1 MLSLAGLRAG
11 TLNPMCGIVGYVGRR
26 DGGAE
31 VSVAD
36 HSALDVVLEGLR
48 RLEYRG
54 YDSAGVAVISE
65 SGIEAR
71 KKSGKLSNL
80 LEELE
85 ADPLPESLTGIGH
98 TRWATHGGPTDQNA
112 HPHLADDDKLAVIHN
127 GIIENFAE
135 LRASL
140 LAKGYTLRSETDTE
154 VAAVLLGDIYRSL
167 VAKDPAT
174 ATLAKAMQ
182 AACQRLEGAFTLLAI
197 HQDQPEVVVAA
208 RRNSPLVVGL
218 GEGENFLGSDVSG
231 FIDFTRR
238 AVELDQDQIV
248 TITPESFEITD
259 FHGNAAEGT
268 EFEVN
273 WDAAAAEKGGYPSFM
288 EKEINDQPEAVGQT
302 LLGRYDLNG
311 RLTLDE
317 LRIDPELLKAVNKI
331 IVLAC
336 GTSAYAGQV
345 AKYAIEHWCRIPVE
359 VELSHEFR
367 YRDPIVDANTLIVAI
382 SQSGETMDTL
392 MAVRYA
398 KEQGAKVMA
407 ICNTNGS
414 TIPRE
419 ADAVLYTHAGPEIA
433 VASTKAFLA
442 QITAAY
448 LLGLY
453 LAQLR
458 GNKFQGEIRDILA
471 DLGKIPAKIQNVLDN
486 AKDIKDLAARMADTK
501 SVLFLGRHV
510 GFPVAMEGALKLKE
524 LAYIHAEGFAAG
536 ELKHGPIALIED
548 GQPVFVVVPSPRGR
562 NSLHSKVV
570 SNIQEIRARGAKTIV
585 IAEEGDEAV
594 KDFAEFVFFVP
605 ETPTLLAPLLT
616 TVPLQIF
623 ACELATAKGYDVDQP
638 RNLAK
643 SVTVE

>member
-1 MLSLAGLRAG
+1 
-11 TLNPMCGIVGYVGRR
+11 MCGIVGYAGRR
-26 DGGAE
+26 PSAAAAGELKSHEHG
-31 VSVAD
+31 
-36 HSALDVVLEGLR
+36 ALDVVMEGLR

-54 YDSAGVAVISE
+54 YDSAGVAVLTE
-65 SGIEAR
+65 TGIDSR
-71 KKSGKLSNL
+71 KKSGKLANL
-80 LEELE
+80 IAEL
-85 ADPLPESLTGIGH
+85 AAAPLPEATTGIGH
-98 TRWATHGGPTDQNA
+98 TRWATHGGPTDENA
-112 HPHLADDDKLAVIHN
+112 HPHLADEGRLAVIHN

-135 LRASL
+135 LKAEL
-140 LAKGYTLRSETDTE
+140 LAAGAEFISETDTE
-154 VAAVLLGDIYRSL
+154 VAAALLASVYRGEGGGD
-167 VAKDPAT
+167 
-174 ATLAKAMQ
+174 LALSMQ
-182 AACQRLEGAFTLLAI
+182 LACRRLEGAFTLLAI
-197 HQDQPEVVVAA
+197 HADSPDLVVAA

-238 AVELDQDQIV
+238 AVELGQDQIV
-248 TITPESFEITD
+248 SITPELVEITD
-259 FHGNAAEGT
+259 FYGNPASGT

-288 EKEINDQPEAVGQT
+288 EKEINDQPQAVGDT
-302 LLGRYDLNG
+302 LLGRSDVEG

-317 LRIDPELLKAVNKI
+317 LRIDPEELKAINKI
-331 IVLAC
+331 MVLAC

-398 KEQGAKVMA
+398 KEQGAKVLA

-419 ADAVLYTHAGPEIA
+419 SDAVLYTHAGPEIA

-458 GNKFQGEIRDILA
+458 GDKFQGEIKDMLS
-471 DLGKIPAKIQNVLDN
+471 DLGKVPAKIQQVLDN
-486 AKDIKDLAARMADTK
+486 SGQIKELAELMADAK

-536 ELKHGPIALIED
+536 ELKHGPIALIEE

-562 NSLHSKVV
+562 DSLHAKVV

-585 IAEEGDEAV
+585 IAEEGDDAV
-594 KDFAEFVFFVP
+594 KAYAEHVFYVP

-623 ACELATAKGYDVDQP
+623 ACALATAKGFDVDQP